1 MNDHLRENE
10 LPSNLEKNSFQLSI
24 PKSLVVA
31 LLIVICLQFLG
42 AMINLPVYFN
52 EGFYHITLPL
62 SFLVGSL
69 IAIFVVIP
77 YVKTTWKEISKHIWT
92 PTSIAVIFLSVVMYL
107 LMLPFAEFLT
117 SFIPTTG
124 SKWLEDFYREIMY
137 AFEKMLHYKV
147 AGFITVCILA
157 PVFEEIL
164 FRGIVLRGL
173 LQNGTSPIIAI
184 ILSSFL
190 FGLAHLNPWQFLGAG
205 FLGAIFGYVYYRT
218 KSLWLVMFLH
228 ALNNMISFVM
238 MTKYET
244 MDQNVTD
251 PTDYV
256 SVVICFVLA
265 LLAGWGIF
273 KLTEKKTKW
282 I

>member
-10 LPSNLEKNSFQLSI
+10 FPSNLEKNSFQLSI

-69 IAIFVVIP
+69 MAIFVVIP
-77 YVKTTWKEISKHIWT
+77 YVKTSWNEISKHIWT
-92 PTSIAVIFLSVVMYL
+92 PTSLAVIFLSVVMYL

-124 SKWLEDFYREIMY
+124 SKWLEDFYQEIMF

-164 FRGIVLRGL
+164 FRGILLRGL

-205 FLGAIFGYVYYRT
+205 FLGAIFGFVYYRT

-238 MTKYET
+238 MIKYET

>member
-10 LPSNLEKNSFQLSI
+10 FPSNLEKNSFQLSI

-69 IAIFVVIP
+69 MAIFVVIP

-157 PVFEEIL
+157 PIFEEIL
-164 FRGIVLRGL
+164 FRGILLRGL

-190 FGLAHLNPWQFLGAG
+190 FGAAHMNPWQFLGAG

-251 PTDYV
+251 PTDYT
-256 SVVICFVLA
+256 SVVICFALA
-265 LLAGWGIF
+265 ILAGWGIF

>member
-10 LPSNLEKNSFQLSI
+10 FPSNLEKNSFQLSI

-69 IAIFVVIP
+69 MAIFVVIP

-117 SFIPTTG
+117 PFIPTTG

-157 PVFEEIL
+157 PIFEEIL
-164 FRGIVLRGL
+164 FRGILLRGL

-190 FGLAHLNPWQFLGAG
+190 FGAAHMNPWQFLGAG

-251 PTDYV
+251 PTDYT
-256 SVVICFVLA
+256 SVVICFALA
-265 LLAGWGIF
+265 ILAGWGIF

>member
-10 LPSNLEKNSFQLSI
+10 FPSNLEKNSFQLSI

-69 IAIFVVIP
+69 MAIFVVIP
-77 YVKTTWKEISKHIWT
+77 YVKTTWKEVSKHIWT

-124 SKWLEDFYREIMY
+124 SKWLEDFYQEIMF
-137 AFEKMLHYKV
+137 AFEKMLDYKV

-157 PVFEEIL
+157 PIFEEIL
-164 FRGIVLRGL
+164 FRGILLRGL

-190 FGLAHLNPWQFLGAG
+190 FGAAHMNPWQFLGAG

-251 PTDYV
+251 PTDYT
-256 SVVICFVLA
+256 SVVICFALA
-265 LLAGWGIF
+265 ILAGWGIF

>member
-10 LPSNLEKNSFQLSI
+10 FPSNLEKNSFQLSI

-69 IAIFVVIP
+69 MAIFVVIP
-77 YVKTTWKEISKHIWT
+77 YVKTSWNEISKHIWT
-92 PTSIAVIFLSVVMYL
+92 PTSLAVIFLSVVMYL

-124 SKWLEDFYREIMY
+124 SKWLEDFYQEIMY

-164 FRGIVLRGL
+164 FRGILLRGL

-205 FLGAIFGYVYYRT
+205 FLGAIFGFVYYRT

-238 MTKYET
+238 MIKYET

>member
-10 LPSNLEKNSFQLSI
+10 FPSNLEKNSFQLSI

-117 SFIPTTG
+117 SFIQTTG
-124 SKWLEDFYREIMY
+124 SKWLEDFYSEIMY

>member
-10 LPSNLEKNSFQLSI
+10 FPSNLEKNSFQLSI

-69 IAIFVVIP
+69 MAIFVVIP

-157 PVFEEIL
+157 PIFEEIL
-164 FRGIVLRGL
+164 FRGILLRGL

-190 FGLAHLNPWQFLGAG
+190 FGAAHMNPWQFLGAG

-251 PTDYV
+251 PTDYN
-256 SVVICFVLA
+256 SVVICFALA
-265 LLAGWGIF
+265 ILAGWGIF

>member
-10 LPSNLEKNSFQLSI
+10 FPSNLEKNSFQLSI

-69 IAIFVVIP
+69 MAIFVVIP
-77 YVKTTWKEISKHIWT
+77 YVKTTWKEVSKHIWT

-137 AFEKMLHYKV
+137 AFEKMLDYKV

-157 PVFEEIL
+157 PIFEEIL
-164 FRGIVLRGL
+164 FRGILLRGL

-190 FGLAHLNPWQFLGAG
+190 FGAAHLNPWQFLGAG

-251 PTDYV
+251 PTDYT
-256 SVVICFVLA
+256 SVVICFALA
-265 LLAGWGIF
+265 ILAGWGIF

>member
-10 LPSNLEKNSFQLSI
+10 FPSNLEKNSFQLSI

-69 IAIFVVIP
+69 MAIFVVIP

-137 AFEKMLHYKV
+137 AFEKMLDYKV

-157 PVFEEIL
+157 PIFEEIL
-164 FRGIVLRGL
+164 FRGILLRGL

-190 FGLAHLNPWQFLGAG
+190 FGAAHLNPWQFLGAG

-251 PTDYV
+251 PTDYT
-256 SVVICFVLA
+256 SVVICFALA
-265 LLAGWGIF
+265 ILAGWGIF